1 MDFLGSKAGFL
12 VDFFVNKIYM
22 TALKILSAILALI
35 GFFVIFMSLY
45 NILWNIY
52 IGNWK
57 NYETLIWFLTLIV
70 VPSLISGVAVLL
82 WKA

>member
-1 MDFLGSKAGFL
+1 
-12 VDFFVNKIYM
+12 M